1 MRTAELHEMSLY
13 RLASEFPDNNA
24 AKTILRD
31 AAAFIRAQD
40 EALNPPPPEPSGPL
54 TYRSQ

>member
-1 MRTAELHEMSLY
+1 MTDAELHETQLLRMALVMTNS
-13 RLASEFPDNNA
+13 A
-24 AKTILRD
+24 AATVLRD
-31 AAAFIRAQD
+31 AAAFIRAQA